1 MEGFN
6 MMQNRRYFATILKKG
21 GKLKLVAFYSTKERK
36 EYCDTK
42 ENHARPITMEQW
54 KKIPKDMKE

>member
-1 MEGFN
+1 

-21 GKLKLVAFYSTKERK
+21 GKLQLVAFYSTKERK
-36 EYCDTK
+36 EYCDIK

-54 KKIPKDMKE
+54 RKIPKDMKEISQ